1 MEKMKLLNKYKKMNK
16 KKTNYQKFNQ
26 ILSLVKIFIN
36 EKKKKYFVCLIFY
49 IFMKKITFKKSF

>member
-1 MEKMKLLNKYKKMNK
+1 MKLLNKYKKMNK